1 MTITLLQRL
10 IRAMTTFGRR
20 LKDARQRAGL
30 SQEQLGIEAELD
42 PASASARMNRYEL
55 GKRVPSF
62 DLVEKIA
69 ELLDVPACYFYTRD
83 DELADF
89 LLKFHTLNKS
99 KRQKAIQFISQMAG
113 NK

>member
-1 MTITLLQRL
+1 MN
-10 IRAMTTFGRR
+10 RAMTTLGRR
-20 LKDARQRAGL
+20 LKEARQRAGL

-69 ELLDVPACYFYTRD
+69 ELLDVPACYFYTSD

-89 LLKFHTLNKS
+89 LLKFHALSKS
-99 KRQKAIQFISQMAG
+99 KRQKVVHFTSEIAT
-113 NK
+113 KK